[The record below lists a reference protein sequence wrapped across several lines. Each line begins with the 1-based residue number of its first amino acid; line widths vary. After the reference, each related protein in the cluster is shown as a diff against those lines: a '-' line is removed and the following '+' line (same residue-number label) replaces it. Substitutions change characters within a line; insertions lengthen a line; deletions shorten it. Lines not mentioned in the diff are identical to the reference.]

1 MDKSAKKLIRAQISV
16 LNRDHI
22 LLEYSINHQL
32 TGQKSNPIFSPV
44 KIPYRTHSILNTIS
58 RLHRIML

>member
-1 MDKSAKKLIRAQISV
+1 MIKVSSV
-16 LNRDHI
+16 
-22 LLEYSINHQL
+22 SHQL